1 MRLWFVILVKQKVTR
16 ESIFLDTA
24 DLLSYEKR
32 EKKQHSWS
40 YSGLA
45 DKKAIHYHIIGN
57 INTVIDSAVFAA
69 PSLKPKLT
77 QHTSNSSFQHQPF
90 FS

>member
-32 EKKQHSWS
+32 EKKHSWS

-45 DKKAIHYHIIGN
+45 DKKPFII
-57 INTVIDSAVFAA
+57 
-69 PSLKPKLT
+69 
-77 QHTSNSSFQHQPF
+77 TS
-90 FS
+90 

>member
-24 DLLSYEKR
+24 GLLSYEKR

-45 DKKAIHYHIIGN
+45 DKKPFII
-57 INTVIDSAVFAA
+57 
-69 PSLKPKLT
+69 
-77 QHTSNSSFQHQPF
+77 TS
-90 FS
+90 